1 MSRTARERLI
11 TALLLLPGAGLILV
25 LLGAT
30 AWIML
35 AQSLGYF
42 NFTGESGFSLRYWQ
56 GLFDSQFFDS
66 FLFSFRVAFLAALVS
81 VMIAYPLALLVRG
94 SVLASRLISPFLKI
108 PLFVPGLVAAFLIL
122 NILSFNGIVNG
133 VLIDLGIIETPLRML
148 QDSRGLDIVGIQVW
162 KNIPFAF
169 VIIVAVLQGIATE
182 LEEQAANLGA
192 RRWQIIAWVVT
203 PLAAPGL
210 VVAFV
215 LIFIAAFG
223 DYAIMKL
230 AGPNYPPALTVLM
243 QTRGIMFQ
251 EWNTAACIGV
261 VVVFASIIFIV
272 AYTWLAH
279 RIGRRHG

>member
-1 MSRTARERLI
+1 MSSTRERLM
-11 TALLLLPGAGLILV
+11 TAILLLPGAGFILV

-30 AWIML
+30 GAIML

-42 NFTGESGFSLRYWQ
+42 NFTGQSGFDLSYWR
-56 GLFDSQFFDS
+56 GLFDSRFFDS
-66 FLFSFRVAFLAALVS
+66 FLFSFRVAFLAALAS
-81 VMIAYPLALLVRG
+81 VAVAYPLALLMR
-94 SVLASRLISPFLKI
+94 SYRPASRFIGPLLKT

-122 NILSFNGIVNG
+122 NIISFNGIVNG
-133 VLIDLGIIETPLRML
+133 ALVGLGLISQPLRML
-148 QDSRGLDIVGIQVW
+148 QDPGGFGVVGIQMW

-169 VIIVAVLQGIATE
+169 IIIVAVLQGIAPE

-192 RRWQIIAWVVT
+192 SRWQTLLWVVT
-203 PLAAPGL
+203 PLALPGI
-210 VVAFV
+210 VIAFV
-215 LIFIAAFG
+215 LIFIGAFG

-261 VVVFASIIFIV
+261 VVVVASVLFV
-272 AYTWLAH
+272 SAYTWLAL
-279 RIGRRHG
+279 RLGRRHG